1 LEVDISFSMQ
11 MADQGSVESV
21 VNALVLH
28 AAWKETHGADQ
39 TSGRGAESV
48 FTSNLEM
55 SSFRTSAH
63 VDCGHSLHRSSSGMR
78 QLIHVIGIG
87 AQTFRKNAQSL
98 LAVVGLGWTSSLNI
112 IPYMLNRV

>member
-1 LEVDISFSMQ
+1 MKVDISFSMP

-63 VDCGHSLHRSSSGMR
+63 VGCGQSLHRSSSETPCCAFVYNF
-78 QLIHVIGIG
+78 QDD
-87 AQTFRKNAQSL
+87 NARDHPARATRDFLQQ
-98 LAVVGLGWTSSLNI
+98 N
-112 IPYMLNRV
+112 NRGYALTCS

>member
-1 LEVDISFSMQ
+1 MKVDFPFSMQ

-63 VDCGHSLHRSSSGMR
+63 VGCGHSLARHLNYNF
-78 QLIHVIGIG
+78 QDD
-87 AQTFRKNAQSL
+87 NARDHPARATRDFLQQ
-98 LAVVGLGWTSSLNI
+98 N
-112 IPYMLNRV
+112 NRGYALTCS

>member
-1 LEVDISFSMQ
+1 MKVDIPFSMQ

-21 VNALVLH
+21 VNGLVLH

-63 VDCGHSLHRSSSGMR
+63 VDCGHSLHRSSSETPCGDGDI
-78 QLIHVIGIG
+78 LCYW
-87 AQTFRKNAQSL
+87 QSID
-98 LAVVGLGWTSSLNI
+98 AGECHH
-112 IPYMLNRV
+112 